1 MRGSQSEKA
10 AVALRHVRSDGR
22 AGMRCNTVMNVKIS
36 DRDLL
41 NKARTALLRRQRELS
56 EREQHDE
63 AELAQAKEPVS
74 ADSVE

>member
-1 MRGSQSEKA
+1 MS
-10 AVALRHVRSDGR
+10 
-22 AGMRCNTVMNVKIS
+22 VKIS